1 MPAIGAAPRF
11 AAGAAFPLG
20 VAVRAVAFVFVAGF
34 PFAAGLFAGFFL
46 AGIGIVMPGM
56 FMPCID

>member
-1 MPAIGAAPRF
+1 MPVIGAALRF
-11 AAGAAFPLG
+11 AGAAFRFAGAGFAL
-20 VAVRAVAFVFVAGF
+20 AGF
-34 PFAAGLFAGFFL
+34 PFAAGLAAGFFL